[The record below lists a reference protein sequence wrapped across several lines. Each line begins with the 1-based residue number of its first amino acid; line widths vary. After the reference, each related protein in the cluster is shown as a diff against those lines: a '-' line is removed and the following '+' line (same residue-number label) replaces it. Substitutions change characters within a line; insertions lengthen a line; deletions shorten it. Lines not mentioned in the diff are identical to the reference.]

1 MRITIEHEG
10 RVVQYNFQDGAVAEV
25 NMHRNENGRTH
36 DFTFTIKGVH
46 LWSKV
51 DCLAE
56 WTLDEREEEA

>member
-10 RVVQYNFQDGAVAEV
+10 RVVQYEFQDGAVAEV
-25 NMHRNENGRTH
+25 SMH
-36 DFTFTIKGVH
+36 DFTFTITGVH

-56 WTLDEREEEA
+56 WALDLREEEA